1 MKLRNREKMV
11 QKKDPEKLKEE
22 LEKLR
27 SQEKKG
33 QLDKMG
39 KDKKTQMEKMYA
51 DVQQFRMVKGTVIS
65 FFERSRHVMVTSCD
79 L

>member
-1 MKLRNREKMV
+1 VKLRNREKMV

-22 LEKLR
+22 LEN
-27 SQEKKG
+27 QEKKG